1 MSFEEQFDKIINNKI
16 NESAFPFDE
25 KNWEKA
31 SALIDANRL
40 APIAKNKSKNL
51 LLLSLA
57 LLTVST
63 IAVFTYVQLNTKAV
77 VVANTTKNK
86 ISSTNTENLI
96 SQANNNNNTPIN
108 NEFNSSTSNTLKNL
122 NTQTDSKET
131 VKNYI
136 DNEKTH
142 KSTTII
148 NTNTNLTKKDKHLA
162 SQTNTNSQENI
173 NTSPAYKTNENEVA
187 TMALTKTEENEAIAT
202 NKLIATKNYD
212 SNTATKI
219 ANANVTNKKLLQKN
233 SVTIFSKIN
242 PIIVSTKDNTPV
254 NNKVNS
260 IPEVT
265 KREIIENSKL
275 SFEPLSTITLNV
287 QQDLTNY
294 ECKNTN
300 VNFLQAY
307 DNDYFKNTKP
317 KFNHLNLEAGTAYL
331 LGFNTINTKDAV
343 GLNYY
348 AGLNYGIYISK
359 KISVSAGAQ
368 FYNVSNI
375 KQNFY
380 TASKTVYEFGST
392 GSYTNITTNSLYYV
406 SVPIK
411 LNYALSPISKIGLG
425 LNTGFLVGGKNTVET
440 YNLFDGVKANV
451 TTTTNKGYYEG
462 VNTKNVVL
470 SAFYSHK
477 LNKRFNVNCEFMY
490 GISDVYINTK
500 TNTTKQNTIGF
511 KLGLTFTLLDK

>member
-25 KNWEKA
+25 NNWEKA

-63 IAVFTYVQLNTKAV
+63 IAVFTYLQLNTNAV
-77 VVANTTKNK
+77 VVTNTTENKITTANTKN
-86 ISSTNTENLI
+86 INP
-96 SQANNNNNTPIN
+96 QANNNDTHIN
-108 NEFNSSTSNTLKNL
+108 NEFNSNTSNTLNDL
-122 NTQTDSKET
+122 NTHTDSKET
-131 VKNYI
+131 VGNNVV
-136 DNEKTH
+136 NEKKYKNVTLL
-142 KSTTII
+142 
-148 NTNTNLTKKDKHLA
+148 NTNTSITKKDKPLTN
-162 SQTNTNSQENI
+162 QTNTNSEENI
-173 NTSPAYKTNENEVA
+173 NTTAAN
-187 TMALTKTEENEAIAT
+187 KTEENEAIVT
-202 NKLIATKNYD
+202 NKLIAAKNYD
-212 SNTATKI
+212 SNTATKK
-219 ANANVTNKKLLQKN
+219 ANANTSDKKLLQKN
-233 SVTIFSKIN
+233 NVIASGKIN
-242 PIIVSTKDNTPV
+242 PIIVSTK
-254 NNKVNS
+254 NNVS
-260 IPEVT
+260 IGNNANNLIQTT
-265 KREIIENSKL
+265 KTENIENSKL

-307 DNDYFKNTKP
+307 DNDYFKNTKS
-317 KFNHLNLEAGTAYL
+317 KFNYLNLEAGATYL
-331 LGFNTINTKDAV
+331 LGFNTTKAKDAV
-343 GLNYY
+343 GFNYY

-359 KISVSAGAQ
+359 KISASAGVQ

-375 KQNFY
+375 KQSFY
-380 TASKTVYEFGST
+380 TTSKTVYEFGST
-392 GSYTNITTNSLYYV
+392 GSYTNITTSSLYYV

-451 TTTTNKGYYEG
+451 ITTTNKGYYEG

-470 SAFYSHK
+470 SAFYNHK
-477 LNKRFNVNCEFMY
+477 LNKRFSVNGEFMY
-490 GISDVYINTK
+490 GISDIYTNTK

-511 KLGLTFTLLDK
+511 KLGLTFTLFDK